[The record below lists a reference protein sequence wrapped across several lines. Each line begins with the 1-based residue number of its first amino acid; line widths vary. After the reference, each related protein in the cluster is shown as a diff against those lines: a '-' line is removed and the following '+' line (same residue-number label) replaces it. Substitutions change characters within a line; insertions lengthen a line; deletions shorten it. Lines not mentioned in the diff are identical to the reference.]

1 MSGASRNPTRLLLVE
16 DHLDLAN
23 ATADFL
29 REWGLEV
36 QIAGSGE
43 QALEMAAAF
52 SPQIVL
58 SDLTLPDISG
68 LEVIRRLRAD
78 PKTRNA
84 SFVVYTA
91 MSPVDIDA
99 LEEASA
105 GEVDLFLSKPLT
117 DSAVNDFLGRFAA
130 RGNQT

>member
-1 MSGASRNPTRLLLVE
+1 MSGSSQNPTRLLLIE
-16 DHLDLAN
+16 DHFDLAN

-43 QALEMAAAF
+43 EALEMAAAF
-52 SPQIVL
+52 RPQIVL

-84 SFVVYTA
+84 LFAVDTA
-91 MSPVDIDA
+91 MARADIDA

-117 DSAVNDFLGRFAA
+117 DDAVNDLLSRFAR
-130 RGNQT
+130 RGN